1 MLSQVAQHQQ
11 FFPIFGTIAAV
22 SQQIGIVRVKKLD
35 LAFADDLVG
44 LAQMHQRLVKATHR
58 IRVIHLSSG
67 VDGLVVVRQ
76 TNPRSASSEAR
87 IFAAIPLHRGAGIIS
102 AALCNDVQRFFLGL
116 VLPPQNFI
124 VVEAFHIAVLV
135 NGCEVRVRHAQFFA
149 LINVG
154 GAAHKMD
161 RCRQHFGTLFPIFS
175 VTSKAAHRTGLVMVA
190 PEQGIP
196 AVVLLHS
203 FLPGLEQLL
212 QRHVVRRH
220 QFPLLPILVI
230 HLQVVEI
237 KAHTQL
243 VAVCTCVADA
253 VFQRGGGHL
262 AYGHHAVNAACLYQL
277 LQILVYVAAIGIEP
291 PSVALKIILID
302 LRFGDDVDYIETEAL
317 DAFRLPEA
325 QDIGHFFTD
334 SGVFPV
340 DICLHHIVQVQ
351 IPLAQPG
358 HILPCRTAEF

>member
-22 SQQIGIVRVKKLD
+22 GQQIRIVRVKELD
-35 LAFADDLVG
+35 LALADDLVG
-44 LAQMHQRLVKATHR
+44 LTQMHQHLVKAAHR
-58 IRVIHLSSG
+58 IRVIHLGGG
-67 VDGLVVVRQ
+67 VDLTVVVCH
-76 TNPRSASSEAR
+76 TNPRRSGGKTC
-87 IFAAIPLHRGAGIIS
+87 IFAAIPLHRGAGIIP

-161 RCRQHFGTLFPIFS
+161 RCRQHFGALLPIFS

-212 QRHVVRRH
+212 QRHMVRRH

-277 LQILVYVAAIGIEP
+277 LQILMHVAAIGIEP
-291 PSVALKIILID
+291 PSVALKIILINF
-302 LRFGDDVDYIETEAL
+302 RFGDHVDYIETEAL
-317 DAFRLPEA
+317 DALCLPKA
-325 QDIGHFFTD
+325 QNICHFFPHG
-334 SGVFPV
+334 GVFPV